1 VTSQPEPEW
10 GWPGGAASDQGFGAP
25 GAVSAASRQRASP
38 TGRGGRGGLRTVAFS
53 LVLVIGLAGLAAAAV
68 GIAHRLLPRQFTPA
82 QQRQIV
88 GWEMA
93 RRWRTLPAGTIFP
106 AAVPYTVPAAAFHGT
121 AGLTL
126 QARRLSIGSPENC
139 SAALTAAAASVL
151 DRRGCSTVLRATYR
165 DASGSMVATVVVAVL
180 PAGTA
185 TSKML
190 PDLRRAATA
199 GDRLVDTFPVAG
211 TGAEGF
217 TDGERQLSYVSAA
230 GPYVVLSTAGFT
242 DDRGGVVSAD
252 PYVRAE
258 MTGLARGLAGSA
270 QQVLGKQ
277 PPRPV
282 CPGAPGC

>member
-1 VTSQPEPEW
+1 V
-10 GWPGGAASDQGFGAP
+10 
-25 GAVSAASRQRASP
+25 
-38 TGRGGRGGLRTVAFS
+38 TGRGCRGGLRTLAFS
-53 LVLVIGLAGLAAAAV
+53 LVLAIGLAGLAAAAV

-82 QQRQIV
+82 QQRQIID
-88 GWEMA
+88 WEMA
-93 RRWRTLPAGTIFP
+93 RRWRTLPAGAIFP
-106 AAVPYTVPAAAFHGT
+106 TAVPYTVPAAAFHGP

-126 QARRLSIGSPENC
+126 QAQRLSIGSPESC

-151 DRRGCSTVLRATYR
+151 DRSGCSTVLRATYL

-185 TSKML
+185 TGKVV
-190 PDLRRAATA
+190 PALRRAATA

-217 TDGERQLSYVSAA
+217 TDSERQLSYVSAA
-230 GPYVVLSTAGFT
+230 GPYVFLSTAGFT

-258 MTGLARGLAGSA
+258 MTGLASGLVGAA

-277 PPRPV
+277 PSRPV